1 MPKKPDQ
8 SVIDAAKKNLDSREV
23 LQAVINDCPALAQ
36 ALLDKGLVKE
46 HQQERRQHAVHR
58 RCG

>member
-8 SVIDAAKKNLDSREV
+8 SVIDAAKKKLEPREV

-36 ALLDKGLVKE
+36 ALLDKGLVTE
-46 HQQERRQHAVHR
+46 HQQ
-58 RCG
+58 